1 MGGLFLRIIKLWMNS
16 MNTRLATIAITAL
29 LLLVQTASAQITVP
43 QRFVQI
49 RSIDLTTSV
58 LELFNSGTTSQP
70 LAGWRFCTHDE
81 DSIRRYSPTTGL
93 NSFTLES
100 GESLFVHF
108 NNDADPNDPL
118 AVNVSTIGGA
128 FAQPLDAEGAYG
140 AQIYFQNGFGNGANI
155 ADHVQFSVDGLDN
168 TTADDRSD
176 EAEGEVW
183 DDQNEWVAI
192 SLDTE
197 MIVLDEAS
205 IGNELHSPADYMVVD
220 SVSVVLGDLN
230 GDSLVSFADIPP
242 FIDALT
248 RMGHLISVTFLRLS
262 LCCKCKFAK
271 QTQQQSIAAFSER
284 GFFVTWARLYA
295 SAHRIGFH
303 QGKAYCL
310 SWGSAG

>member
-1 MGGLFLRIIKLWMNS
+1 M
-16 MNTRLATIAITAL
+16 ITAL

-220 SVSVVLGDLN
+220 SVSVVLVLCQRET
-230 GDSLVSFADIPP
+230 S
-242 FIDALT
+242 T

>member
-1 MGGLFLRIIKLWMNS
+1 

-242 FIDALT
+242 FIDALVA
-248 RMGHLISVTFLRLS
+248 GDFVPEGDVDQNGALNFSDIPAF
-262 LCCKCKFAK
+262 
-271 QTQQQSIAAFSER
+271 IA
-284 GFFVTWARLYA
+284 LL
-295 SAHRIGFH
+295 
-303 QGKAYCL
+303 QM
-310 SWGSAG
+310 